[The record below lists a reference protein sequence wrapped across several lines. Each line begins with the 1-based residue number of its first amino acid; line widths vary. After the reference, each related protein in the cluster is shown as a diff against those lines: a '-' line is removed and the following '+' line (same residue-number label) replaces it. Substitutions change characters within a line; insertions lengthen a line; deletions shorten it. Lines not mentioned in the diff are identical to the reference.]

1 LKQKK
6 VFYTKITGSNCKTP
20 SILDGCSMIVS
31 LPTHLIFRYYLP
43 LRTPTLG
50 IDKGILF
57 RQQEQIKAAWS
68 LLSTLHCL
76 LLPDKVK
83 ELGKGPHPSSS
94 VLVLDSF
101 ANPRCLSRIQIF
113 SIPDPG
119 SRVPDPDP
127 HKRI

>member
-1 LKQKK
+1 
-6 VFYTKITGSNCKTP
+6 
-20 SILDGCSMIVS
+20 MIVS
-31 LPTHLIFRYYLP
+31 LPTHLIFRYYLPVP

-83 ELGKGPHPSSS
+83 ELGKGASPLPQ
-94 VLVLDSF
+94 F
-101 ANPRCLSRIQIF
+101 
-113 SIPDPG
+113 
-119 SRVPDPDP
+119 
-127 HKRI
+127 